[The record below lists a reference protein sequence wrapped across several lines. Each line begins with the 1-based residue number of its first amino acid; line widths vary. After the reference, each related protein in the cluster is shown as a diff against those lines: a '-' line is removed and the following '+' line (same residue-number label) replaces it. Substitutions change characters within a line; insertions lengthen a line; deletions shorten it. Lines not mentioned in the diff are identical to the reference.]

1 MSYDDIKIIGP
12 LESSKPDAGGAPVR
26 NVPVLGVV
34 KDNVDPN
41 RSGRIWV
48 YIGDNTGLD
57 PDDRSNWTP
66 MSYLSPFFGKTS
78 AEGGQDDYGTFKN
91 NPSSYGYWQSP
102 PDIGTTV
109 VCLFL
114 NGDMNYGFYMG
125 AIPDPDTLHMVPAIG
140 SSEDVILNEAEANS
154 YGGATRL
161 PVTNINVNNPG
172 VTDNGG
178 FLKAPKPVHSY
189 VASIMAQQGVLRDP
203 IRGPISSS
211 AQRESPSRVGWGVAT
226 PGRPIYEGGYTD
238 ETVVDALN
246 SNTQKGLKVVARRGG
261 HSIVMD
267 DGDIIGRNQLIRIR
281 SALGHQILLSDDG
294 QTLSIL
300 HSNGQSYIELGKE
313 GTVDIY
319 STNSFN
325 VRTQGDINLHADNNI
340 NINAKKTLNIQAE
353 NIKINADKDFQQR
366 TGQNHKNYT
375 LGKYLLKSDSAVSI
389 EGQGD
394 VSLASKGI
402 AYINGTKINLNTGST
417 SHAVEKVETIPFIA
431 QTDTLFDNQKGFLA
445 APGKLVTI
453 VTRAPA
459 HMPWANSNQGVEITT
474 SLNASD
480 NLPTPPSPP
489 LQTANQTSEGAEV
502 NQTTVTQSA
511 TVPDTPA
518 VSSAIDKNT
527 TSAVLGQMAKDAAT
541 GPASEA
547 IKKGVGVAT
556 LNGVPTAVVGAFAQ
570 TPAQL
575 ETNGILKPGS
585 ATLINS
591 LVAGGVPVKQAMSS
605 NMFTGAPGAPNLKSL
620 VGSVATQ
627 AVGVV
632 RNLQQSQRQLQSFG
646 LLTGREPA
654 VQAAGAVMSGVVNG
668 VSKTMSVIN
677 NVQQVSNL
685 ISGIGNNTGSG
696 GAVMAAMAAGKFAA
710 SLAQSKT
717 GGLNSIS
724 QAINA
729 ASSVTSAA
737 GLQQAVLGITGA
749 AFNTIAKKFAPMKP
763 GVPQNLLNIAKQSL
777 TTNIA
782 TAAVGSALNIP
793 GRSGGSITEM
803 ATRVALGTVGSVTGS
818 IASGLGNLPGGQRVA
833 AAVVNSAI
841 GSAVGVPGLGSINLL
856 AAGRSTAA
864 LNGIPQ
870 ASIPNPLAPV
880 ANIANA
886 LIPGSGNIVNSL
898 VGGGAVNPL
907 NSFTS
912 SFSNLGSSVGQ
923 LTNSLSGLAGVGLPA
938 SSLAQLTAF
947 TSAVGNGG
955 STSIRLPTVGINT
968 TNRTSI
974 NAQTSALLGDSKI
987 PQPNFSGSINEIA
1000 ESKYQQEL
1008 AKQQAESDKRKD
1020 NRIRFDAQFAVTK
1033 KAKEEFSNA
1042 LNTLDEGDPQIAE
1055 LKAKYIEEYK
1065 KLLAISNELL

>member
-12 LESSKPDAGGAPVR
+12 LESSKPDAGGAPIR

-48 YIGDNTGLD
+48 YIGDNTGQD

-78 AEGGQDDYGTFKN
+78 AEGGENDYGSFKN

-125 AIPDPDTLHMVPAIG
+125 AIPEPDTLHMVPAIG
-140 SSEDVILNEAEANS
+140 SSENVILNEAEANS

-172 VTDNGG
+172 IADNGG
-178 FLKAPKPVHSY
+178 FLGAPKPVHSY
-189 VASIMAQQGVLRDP
+189 VASIMAQQGIIRDP

-238 ETVVDALN
+238 ETIADALVN
-246 SNTQKGLKVVARRGG
+246 NEQKGLKVVARRGG
-261 HSIVMD
+261 HTLVMD
-267 DGDIIGRNQLIRIR
+267 DGDVIGRNQLIRIR
-281 SALGHQILLSDDG
+281 SALGHQILMSDDG

-325 VRTQGDINLHADNNI
+325 VRTQGDINFHADNNI
-340 NINAKKTLNIQAE
+340 NLNAAKNLNIQAE
-353 NIKINADKDFQQR
+353 NIKLNADKDFSQR

-375 LGKYLLKSDSAVSI
+375 LGKYLLKSDSAISI
-389 EGQGD
+389 QGQAD

-402 AYINGTKINLNTGST
+402 AYINGSKINLNTGST
-417 SHAVEKVETIPFIA
+417 SHAVENVETIPLLA
-431 QTDTLFDNQKGFLA
+431 QTDTLFDNQKGFIA

-459 HMPWANSNQGVEITT
+459 HMPWANSNQGVEVKT
-474 SLNASD
+474 SLNAGD

-489 LQTANQTSEGAEV
+489 LQTANQTSEGAPV
-502 NQTTVTQSA
+502 DQTTVTQSA
-511 TVPDTPA
+511 TVPSTPA
-518 VSSAIDKNT
+518 VSKSIDKNT

-541 GPASEA
+541 GPAADA
-547 IKKGVGVAT
+547 IKKGAGVAT

-570 TPAQL
+570 TPTQL

-654 VQAAGAVMSGVVNG
+654 IQSAGAVMSGVVNG
-668 VSKTMSVIN
+668 VSKTMGVIN

-685 ISGIGNNTGSG
+685 ISGIGNAPGNG

-717 GGLNSIS
+717 GGLNSLS

-782 TAAVGSALNIP
+782 TAAVSSALNIP

-870 ASIPNPLAPV
+870 ASIPNPISA
-880 ANIANA
+880 IT
-886 LIPGSGNIVNSL
+886 GSIGNVVNS
-898 VGGGAVNPL
+898 VSG
-907 NSFTS
+907 
-912 SFSNLGSSVGQ
+912 
-923 LTNSLSGLAGVGLPA
+923 LTNSLSSLAGLNLPA
-938 SSLAQLTAF
+938 SSVAQLTAF

-955 STSIRLPTVGINT
+955 STSIRLPTVGVNT
-968 TNRTSI
+968 TNRTDI
-974 NAQTSALLGDSKI
+974 NFQTSALLGDSKI
-987 PQPNFSGSINEIA
+987 PKPNFSGSISEQA
-1000 ESKYQQEL
+1000 TSSYQQEI
-1008 AKQQAESDKRKD
+1008 AKIQAENEKKLEVR
-1020 NRIRFDAQFAVTK
+1020 NRFNAQFAITK
-1033 KAKEEFSNA
+1033 KADEEFKNA
-1042 LNTLDEGDPQIAE
+1042 KQTLAEGDPQIE
-1055 LKAKYIEEYK
+1055 EYFSKYVEEYK
-1065 KLLAISNELL
+1065 KLIEIKNQLSGLSY